1 MRFAHPIGEILF
13 LTHTDDRFH
22 LFTEQAVDPMPTTRG
37 PITHSRPLSEDRT
50 FKLEAYFF
58 LPAAG

>member
-37 PITHSRPLSEDRT
+37 LNYSQPSP
-50 FKLEAYFF
+50 F
-58 LPAAG
+58 